1 VAEPPAR
8 RHTQVP
14 LRVAQLLLLAAAGG
28 LWAASRLPWVTIRS
42 ADGLGQPTRTTVD
55 GATWSTGLV
64 ALAVVLVAAAV
75 AAVAVRGWPLRIL
88 ALLVAGASLATG
100 YLAVGQWAAGDVAAR
115 AAELA
120 DVPVQSLTS
129 GTERHL
135 VGAGIALAVAVVTLV
150 AATLLMRAASYR
162 EAAAKYA
169 APAARRSRAQAT
181 GPATAGTAEL
191 SERMIWD
198 ALDEGR
204 DPTDAEGLSE
214 GR

>member
-1 VAEPPAR
+1 MAEQPAR
-8 RHTQVP
+8 RPTQMP
-14 LRVAQLLLLAAAGG
+14 LRIAQLLLLVGAGG
-28 LWAASRLPWVTIRS
+28 LWVASRLPWVTIRS
-42 ADGLGQPTRTTVD
+42 ADGLGLPTSTTVD
-55 GATWSTGLV
+55 GATWSSGLV

-75 AAVAVRGWPLRIL
+75 ATVAVRGWPLRLL

-120 DVPVQSLTS
+120 DIPVQSLTS
-129 GTERHL
+129 GTERHFT
-135 VGAGIALAVAVVTLV
+135 GAAVALAVAVATLV
-150 AATLLMRAASYR
+150 AATLLMRSAAHR
-162 EAAAKYA
+162 EATAKYA
-169 APAARRSRAQAT
+169 APGARRSQAQAT
-181 GPATAGTAEL
+181 ESAAGAAAM

-204 DPTDAEGLSE
+204 DPTDTESRSE